1 MTLRIRK
8 SKIQNRKSRGFSLP
22 EVMFAIMI
30 LGIGFIMVAA
40 MFPVA
45 MQQAKDS
52 HDETT
57 AAEVVKSAVNIIQ
70 NGLNAAPANEPL
82 PTADLYAQAENVLF
96 WRNAT
101 YGIRGSVIYEPDPRY
116 AWTALYCRRA
126 GAPFIQVAI
135 FVISSTDGRPFTA
148 ADVVPPASGVPNLW
162 PRRVEI
168 QVLGTTPDQVVVR
181 KDTTGTPLYDA
192 RGAVVENAYLL
203 AENGDTF
210 RIASYVGPGAVADT
224 DVWQLYPG
232 QGVTPKLPAVGTW
245 AKAWLIGKR
254 VVPSA
259 VPPTFEG
266 TAQDI
271 ALYSTNLRAN

>member
-1 MTLRIRK
+1 MTLR
-8 SKIQNRKSRGFSLP
+8 NRKSTGFSLP
-22 EVMFAIMI
+22 EVMFAVMI

-45 MQQAKDS
+45 VQQAKES

-57 AAEVVKSAVNIIQ
+57 AAEITMSAVNTIQ
-70 NGLNAAPANEPL
+70 NSLNAAPANAPAV
-82 PTADLYAQAENVLF
+82 TADLYAQAENGLF
-96 WRNAT
+96 WTNAT

-116 AWTALYCRRA
+116 AWTALYRRSA
-126 GAPFIQVAI
+126 GSPFIQVTI

-148 ADVVPPASGVPNLW
+148 ADDVIPAIGPPNLW
-162 PRRVEI
+162 PRGVEI
-168 QVLGTTPDQVVVR
+168 QRGTTADQVLVR
-181 KDTTGTPLYDA
+181 RDATALCDA

-203 AENGDTF
+203 DENGLTF
-210 RIASYVGPGAVADT
+210 RVASYVGPGSVADT
-224 DVWQLYPG
+224 DEWQLYPG
-232 QGVTPKLPAVGTW
+232 QGASPALPATW
-245 AKAWLIGKR
+245 TKAWLIGKR
-254 VVPSA
+254 VVPGS